1 MGIHNQNYSQAL
13 TFHLSAL
20 KKYKYHYTAKFN
32 AIVSAIINLY
42 IQLCV
47 KQDLPAGQKEE
58 RYRILIM
65 EVLQFWEAEELEAV
79 DLEKLL
85 SPYLDHLSCILSVI
99 IFWPRS
105 EKRLAAE
112 ANLSF
117 STKFSM
123 TVLQNVIK
131 KLQSVDFEKKH
142 PICHQA
148 YQPFV
153 VDSNEGHGLDLQPS
167 DKMIPYQQ
175 LWQDVVQNLQKGA
188 ESQQFIAMTR
198 SEVDHLDEKLHGEQV
213 LDSSQTNNSVLFTC
227 GHYYTKQNFLEEVLV
242 KFQKELAHGH
252 ASVPSSAQVLV
263 KYYNRGDLL
272 PLACPKCV
280 LNALHSVGN

>member
-1 MGIHNQNYSQAL
+1 
-13 TFHLSAL
+13 
-20 KKYKYHYTAKFN
+20 
-32 AIVSAIINLY
+32 
-42 IQLCV
+42 
-47 KQDLPAGQKEE
+47 
-58 RYRILIM
+58 
-65 EVLQFWEAEELEAV
+65 
-79 DLEKLL
+79 
-85 SPYLDHLSCILSVI
+85 
-99 IFWPRS
+99 
-105 EKRLAAE
+105 
-112 ANLSF
+112 
-117 STKFSM
+117 M

-153 VDSNEGHGLDLQPS
+153 EDSSEGHGLDLQPS

-188 ESQQFIAMTR
+188 ELQQFIAMTR

-213 LDSSQTNNSVLFTC
+213 LDSSQTSNSVLFTC